1 DLIQLFPNRYIDKT
15 RYYKVNE
22 LQQNGAEVQLIGYIS
37 NFRTVEQKKGKRMV
51 ATFKDDTGELELV
64 WFRGQKWISENTKR
78 DQPYVIYGKVNWY
91 NGFSMAHPE
100 MELVSEHEKSIRSA
114 MQAIYPST
122 EKLTQRGM
130 SNRVIIK
137 LMEQLFISTKGR
149 FTETLPEGL
158 LQELK
163 LLSKNKAMFN
173 IHFPQS
179 PEFLAR
185 AQYRLKFEELFY
197 IQLQLI
203 SKNISRKNKINGYNF
218 EKVGAS
224 FKTFYDNHLP

>member
-1 DLIQLFPNRYIDKT
+1 
-15 RYYKVNE
+15 
-22 LQQNGAEVQLIGYIS
+22 
-37 NFRTVEQKKGKRMV
+37 
-51 ATFKDDTGELELV
+51 
-64 WFRGQKWISENTKR
+64 
-78 DQPYVIYGKVNWY
+78 
-91 NGFSMAHPE
+91 
-100 MELVSEHEKSIRSA
+100 
-114 MQAIYPST
+114 

-203 SKNISRKNKINGYNF
+203 SKNISRKNKIKGYNF

-224 FKTFYDNHLP
+224 FKTFYDKHLPFELTTAQKRVIKEIRNDL